1 TSRPSTARSTSQP
14 FCSSL
19 SRYIWA
25 IRSSS
30 STKRTRRVADTYLT
44 VEVFGLTAQQP
55 GQRRRHRS
63 RQLAVGGGA
72 ELLPLQHRQQRVE
85 GGVDRR
91 VAVGLRDRQPGFA
104 VGDPEDLLLRLAP
117 FGVVLGP
124 LLPRVG
130 LVDLQVDLL
139 HSQLAKGV
147 CGGQPAG
154 LGPVAPVPAGGWAD
168 PDAPL
173 AVAVPEIQ
181 VPEPGGADEG
191 AVLQALDRPV
201 ELA

>member
-55 GQRRRHRS
+55 GQRRGHRS

-117 FGVVLGP
+117 LGVVLGP
-124 LLPRVG
+124 LLRPG
-130 LVDLQVDLL
+130 PDLVLGVAGVPPGVDDSFEAGRSEQPQVLQ
-139 HSQLAKGV
+139 
-147 CGGQPAG
+147 
-154 LGPVAPVPAGGWAD
+154 
-168 PDAPL
+168 
-173 AVAVPEIQ
+173 
-181 VPEPGGADEG
+181 
-191 AVLQALDRPV
+191 QALDVVPHPCPPYRGSSR
-201 ELA
+201 